1 MFKLVFNKELPV
13 VFTDKLWS
21 VISVADGWNSVSCE
35 VSFCFFN
42 DC

>member
-1 MFKLVFNKELPV
+1 MFKPVFNRELPV

-21 VISVADGWNSVSCE
+21 VVKVADGWNTVSCE
-35 VSFCFFN
+35 VSFCFFD